1 MAWALLAKLSRILRR
16 ATKRFT
22 SAERPLVLMS
32 EIGQANPEIPQ
43 AAWAA
48 SEEPR
53 LARSNPKLP
62 GVAVALLVLLV
73 AVVMVGG
80 LWIHGTISNMLSQ
93 QFEGA
98 PTILASG
105 TSQRLKLLGHLQL
118 AATLFTSICGLVLI
132 GLAIAGYRRV
142 EAHWAGINAKQ
153 NESWDRTTRDLRN
166 QLMERKNLAIASAEQ
181 LDQFKARMEQA
192 EKAYAIVKEE
202 LDRRKVAEEVMSQQR
217 RELTRSKDV
226 LELHVQARA
235 QQLQKLQRA
244 YELILNSAGE
254 GICGLDTEGK
264 VTFANPTAAKM
275 IGVQV
280 AEMVGRPAKEV
291 FPDFVQKD
299 KQAPMQDSTPLP
311 VEIITTR
318 RDGTKFGAEVLRNPI
333 REGERTV
340 GEVVMFKDITE
351 RKLAGEALAR
361 KAEELARSNA
371 ELEQFAFVASHDLQE
386 PLRKIQAF
394 GDRLKAKCD
403 EANLTDGRDYLERM
417 QSAAARMQTLIF
429 DLLTFSRV
437 ISRTE
442 PFAPI
447 NLNHVVRDIL
457 SDLEVRIEKTGG
469 RVEVD
474 DLPTIEA
481 DATQMRQ
488 LLQNLIGNALKF
500 HVPGKPP
507 VVRVTSKTLPV
518 PAKLSASDGA
528 NDAPRPM
535 SEITVADNGIG
546 FDEKYLDKIF
556 AVFQRLHGRQ
566 EYEGTGIGLA
576 VCRRIADRHGG
587 TITARSTPGEG
598 ATFIIT
604 LPLKQIAKPGA
615 TA

>member
-1 MAWALLAKLSRILRR
+1 M
-16 ATKRFT
+16 
-22 SAERPLVLMS
+22 
-32 EIGQANPEIPQ
+32 
-43 AAWAA
+43 
-48 SEEPR
+48 
-53 LARSNPKLP
+53 P
-62 GVAVALLVLLV
+62 GVAVVLLVLLV
-73 AVVMVGG
+73 GAVMVGG
-80 LWIHGTISNMLSQ
+80 LWIHGAISQLLSS
-93 QFEGA
+93 QFAGG
-98 PTILASG
+98 PTILASDS
-105 TSQRLKLLGHLQL
+105 TQRLKMLGHLQL
-118 AATLFTSICGLVLI
+118 GATLFTCTCGLVLI
-132 GLAIAGYRRV
+132 GFVVAGYRRV
-142 EAHWAGINAKQ
+142 EAHWTRIGAKQ
-153 NESWDRTTRDLRN
+153 NEHWDRITRDLRG
-166 QLMERKNLAIASAEQ
+166 QLSERKKLDIVRSEQ
-181 LDQFKARMEQA
+181 FDEFKVRMEQA
-192 EKAYAIVKEE
+192 EKAYAMVKEQ
-202 LDRRKVAEEVMSQQR
+202 LDSRKLAEEVMSQQR

-254 GICGLDTEGK
+254 GICGLDMEGK
-264 VTFANPTAAKM
+264 ITFANPTAARM

-280 AEMVGRPAKEV
+280 AEMVGKRGTEV
-291 FPDFVQKD
+291 FPDFVEKGR
-299 KQAPMQDSTPLP
+299 QDSNPDGAPLP

-333 REGERTV
+333 REGDRTV

-351 RKLAGEALAR
+351 RKLAGEALTR

-403 EANLTDGRDYLERM
+403 AANLTEGRDYLDRM

-447 NLNHVVRDIL
+447 NLNIVVRDIL

-469 RVEVD
+469 RVEVED
-474 DLPTIEA
+474 MPTIEA

-518 PAKLSASDGA
+518 PASFSTSDGT
-528 NDAPRPM
+528 NDHSSPM
-535 SEITVADNGIG
+535 CEITVTDNGIG

-576 VCRRIADRHGG
+576 VCRRIVDRHNGN
-587 TITARSTPGEG
+587 ITARSKPGEG
-598 ATFIIT
+598 AAFAIT
-604 LPLKQIAKPGA
+604 LPLKQKTNPGPL
-615 TA
+615 T

>member
-1 MAWALLAKLSRILRR
+1 MEANSRGGLTTDFPSR
-16 ATKRFT
+16 
-22 SAERPLVLMS
+22 SSPLIWMS
-32 EIGQANPEIPQ
+32 EIGQANPVIPPV
-43 AAWAA
+43 AWATPEG
-48 SEEPR
+48 SR
-53 LARSNPKLP
+53 LSPSGLKLP
-62 GVAVALLVLLV
+62 AVAVVLLVLLV
-73 AVVMVGG
+73 GTVMVGG
-80 LWIHGTISNMLSQ
+80 LWIHGSISHLLSQ
-93 QFEGA
+93 QFEGG
-98 PTILASG
+98 PTILASD
-105 TSQRLKLLGHLQL
+105 TSRRLKLLGHLQL
-118 AATLFTSICGLVLI
+118 AGTLFTSTCGMALI
-132 GLAIAGYRRV
+132 AFAVAGLRRV
-142 EAHWAGINAKQ
+142 EAHWARIGAKQ
-153 NESWDRTTRDLRN
+153 NENWDKITRELRIQLSERKDLDIARAE
-166 QLMERKNLAIASAEQ
+166 QFDEFKVRMER
-181 LDQFKARMEQA
+181 A
-192 EKAYAIVKEE
+192 EKAYATVKEE
-202 LDRRKVAEEVMSQQR
+202 LDGRKLADEVMSQQR

-254 GICGLDTEGK
+254 GICGLDMEGK
-264 VTFANPTAAKM
+264 VTFANPTAARM
-275 IGVQV
+275 LGVQV
-280 AEMVGRPAKEV
+280 SEMVGRPATEV
-291 FPDFVQKD
+291 FPDFVQTGKPSSNPD
-299 KQAPMQDSTPLP
+299 GAQLP

-318 RDGTKFGAEVLRNPI
+318 HDGTKFGAEVLRNPI
-333 REGERTV
+333 REGDRTV
-340 GEVVMFKDITE
+340 GEVMMFKDITE

-361 KAEELARSNA
+361 KADELARSNA

-403 EANLTDGRDYLERM
+403 EANLADGRDYLDRM

-442 PFAPI
+442 PFVPI
-447 NLNHVVRDIL
+447 NLNQVVRDIL

-481 DATQMRQ
+481 DVTQMRQ

-507 VVRVTSKTLPV
+507 VVRVSSKTLPV
-518 PAKLSASDGA
+518 PATFSTTDGA
-528 NDAPRPM
+528 NDAPPPM
-535 SEITVADNGIG
+535 CEITVADNGIG

-576 VCRRIADRHGG
+576 VCRRIVDRHGG
-587 TITARSTPGEG
+587 NITARSTPGEG

-604 LPLKQIAKPGA
+604 VPLKQNTKSRV